1 MFWLDEATLD
11 ELNEKSEILMSDDN
25 VLYAG
30 YDYPISISNTAISD
44 PWTDDSENPE
54 RDRGNEQKPKGNDW
68 WAEAIGAYTA
78 WDNAKNTKK
87 IKIGIIDSGF
97 DSDHEDLR
105 DSISFLPD
113 YTETSKGDHGTHV
126 TGLIGA
132 KNNSVGI
139 RGVADNAELICCDWN
154 PREEVNY
161 LSSGEF
167 MEIMKQMIESG
178 VRVINNSWGQETQS
192 KEAFVNDF
200 TSAIKE
206 EKKAA
211 NANSI
216 IKQYII
222 EYSINNKYVE
232 AAVDK
237 TELYEKYL
245 SYSKYVSEMQGIYCI
260 LLLAEVILSGKDD
273 FLIVQ
278 GAGNGYDRDLLKDG
292 IDTIY
297 SGAFCAVGENV
308 FNKLSESTRKK
319 MSEAGITYKKIKDHI
334 IIVGA
339 VENKKDK
346 NGNYQM
352 TTWSNYGNNVDICAP
367 GLNVYSTLFNDTYG
381 YFSGTSMATPIVSGA
396 AALLW
401 SCDMTKSAAEIKKE
415 LIKSCTV
422 KAIGVGNG
430 KGKTYPMLN
439 IEKAIKRQ
447 NKTASSAENYEDF
460 EEMMDYVLESGLLEN
475 FDIENFGIKTII
487 SLFKTR
493 FGFPFNYFLKFIFK
507 YQDEIEKYVI
517 KWIMEQ
523 FEELK

>member
-1 MFWLDEATLD
+1 MDF
-11 ELNEKSEILMSDDN
+11 NI
-25 VLYAG
+25 
-30 YDYPISISNTAISD
+30 
-44 PWTDDSENPE
+44 
-54 RDRGNEQKPKGNDW
+54 R
-68 WAEAIGAYTA
+68 
-78 WDNAKNTKK
+78 
-87 IKIGIIDSGF
+87 
-97 DSDHEDLR
+97 
-105 DSISFLPD
+105 FL
-113 YTETSKGDHGTHV
+113 V
-126 TGLIGA
+126 
-132 KNNSVGI
+132 
-139 RGVADNAELICCDWN
+139 
-154 PREEVNY
+154 
-161 LSSGEF
+161 
-167 MEIMKQMIESG
+167 
-178 VRVINNSWGQETQS
+178 
-192 KEAFVNDF
+192 DF
-200 TSAIKE
+200 LHK
-206 EKKAA
+206 
-211 NANSI
+211 
-216 IKQYII
+216 
-222 EYSINNKYVE
+222 
-232 AAVDK
+232 
-237 TELYEKYL
+237 
-245 SYSKYVSEMQGIYCI
+245 
-260 LLLAEVILSGKDD
+260 LAEVILSGKDD

-439 IEKAIKRQ
+439 IGKAIKRQ

>member
-1 MFWLDEATLD
+1 MNCEKCGALLDESGRCPSCDSVAYTVANNRVQNYSNPKKKHPGQAILAIILALIIALGGCTCALVYFEAAYIPGLSLLLNKNAENYSNDDTVYHPAEEALTYDAENNVIYFNNMLTVYTFSDLSRADTEKLAKSVDGKIVGDISGCVNALQIRVDEATLD

-87 IKIGIIDSGF
+87 IKVGIIDSGF

-113 YTETSKGDHGTHV
+113 YTETSDDDHGTHV

-178 VRVINNSWGQETQS
+178 VRVINNSWGLETQS

-245 SYSKYVSEMQGIYCI
+245 SYSKYVSEMQGMYCI

-278 GAGNGYDRDLLKDG
+278 GAGNGYDHDLLKDG

-319 MSEAGITYKKIKDHI
+319 
-334 IIVGA
+334 
-339 VENKKDK
+339 
-346 NGNYQM
+346 
-352 TTWSNYGNNVDICAP
+352 
-367 GLNVYSTLFNDTYG
+367 
-381 YFSGTSMATPIVSGA
+381 
-396 AALLW
+396 
-401 SCDMTKSAAEIKKE
+401 
-415 LIKSCTV
+415 
-422 KAIGVGNG
+422 
-430 KGKTYPMLN
+430 
-439 IEKAIKRQ
+439 
-447 NKTASSAENYEDF
+447 
-460 EEMMDYVLESGLLEN
+460 
-475 FDIENFGIKTII
+475 
-487 SLFKTR
+487 
-493 FGFPFNYFLKFIFK
+493 
-507 YQDEIEKYVI
+507 
-517 KWIMEQ
+517 
-523 FEELK
+523 